1 MVIAIA
7 AGRASG
13 ANPAQADALVDRLLS
28 TWSRRVI
35 ALPPA
40 DVPDDSL
47 GDLLETLALLGPVGP
62 GAQRPVRG
70 PLIPLT
76 ASIRIDALSADLSEI
91 SGQIYS
97 GVRLSCRLERALSG
111 PLLEDWLDWPE
122 PPPAGAAA
130 GAGLVVGV
138 IEGWVHGAT
147 WDGAQLALA
156 GSRCRLLVV
165 HYTDGFDSMP
175 QGEK

>member
-1 MVIAIA
+1 MRRATPTGVIAAMVIAIA
-7 AGRASG
+7 AGSVSG
-13 ANPAQADALVDRLLS
+13 ANPAQADALVDGLLS

-70 PLIPLT
+70 PLIPLA
-76 ASIRIDALSADLSEI
+76 ASIRID
-91 SGQIYS
+91 
-97 GVRLSCRLERALSG
+97 ALSG

-130 GAGLVVGV
+130 GLV
-138 IEGWVHGAT
+138 
-147 WDGAQLALA
+147 
-156 GSRCRLLVV
+156 VV
-165 HYTDGFDSMP
+165 HYTDGFDTMP
-175 QGEK
+175 QGKK